1 MRMKWM
7 TRSAKTSP
15 ASLGLASDTSA
26 PSASAPRKCRSGLE
40 GEADYTKD
48 GAITVNELE
57 LYIAERVKALTDGE
71 QTPTM
76 SKPQTIPDFPLAV
89 PG

>member
-1 MRMKWM
+1 MVF
-7 TRSAKTSP
+7 
-15 ASLGLASDTSA
+15 ASSTGTQFSLEHADWGNGAFTKALLEGL
-26 PSASAPRKCRSGLE
+26 K
-40 GEADYTKD
+40 GEADYTED

-57 LYIAERVKALTDGE
+57 LYIAERVKVLTGGE

-89 PG
+89 PGLTSPI